1 MKIITYQ
8 CSDENYFNKELI
20 QETFDYMFVQRCP
33 VDNGYDWKFHTEYIK
48 NFAKIDGLNRWHE
61 EKGLCIVSK
70 EPIEVETY
78 KFKNYAGNN
87 PNQGKHYQITYIDGI
102 KFINAGISF
111 PDKIIPLEMK
121 ISQVSEVMDLVDD
134 NTILLGDFHVKDSN
148 FSDELNLDK
157 RNLMNHVHSNTYQQ
171 IIDDG
176 LYEFSKNK
184 KTIKKREK
192 VPDEFLWVDSLDKII
207 TTKKCPFIIEGV
219 KVLTYKSDERI
230 HFPVSFYVR

>member
-1 MKIITYQ
+1 MKIISYQ
-8 CSDENYFNKELI
+8 CSNEDYFNKELI
-20 QETFDYMFVQRCP
+20 QETFDYIFVQRCP
-33 VDNGYDWKFHTEYIK
+33 VDNVYDWNFHTEYIK
-48 NFAKIDGLNRWHE
+48 NFSKIDKLNKWFE
-61 EKGLCIVSK
+61 EKGLCIISK

-111 PDKIIPLEMK
+111 PDKIIPMDMK
-121 ISQVSEVMDLVDD
+121 ISQASEVLDLVDD
-134 NTILLGDFHVKDSN
+134 NTILLGDFHNKDCDLP
-148 FSDELNLDK
+148 DELNLDK

-171 IIDDG
+171 IQ
-176 LYEFSKNK
+176 FHQ
-184 KTIKKREK
+184 
-192 VPDEFLWVDSLDKII
+192 DEFFKETYLDNEIWVDSLDKII

>member
-8 CSDENYFNKELI
+8 CSDEIYFNKELI

-48 NFAKIDGLNRWHE
+48 NFSKIDKLNKWFE
-61 EKGLCIVSK
+61 EKGLCIISK

-111 PDKIIPLEMK
+111 PDKIIPMDMK
-121 ISQVSEVMDLVDD
+121 ISQASEVLDLVDD
-134 NTILLGDFHVKDSN
+134 NTILLGDFHNKDCDLP
-148 FSDELNLDK
+148 DELNLDK

-171 IIDDG
+171 IQFHQD
-176 LYEFSKNK
+176 EFFK
-184 KTIKKREK
+184 KTYLDNE
-192 VPDEFLWVDSLDKII
+192 LWVDSLDKII